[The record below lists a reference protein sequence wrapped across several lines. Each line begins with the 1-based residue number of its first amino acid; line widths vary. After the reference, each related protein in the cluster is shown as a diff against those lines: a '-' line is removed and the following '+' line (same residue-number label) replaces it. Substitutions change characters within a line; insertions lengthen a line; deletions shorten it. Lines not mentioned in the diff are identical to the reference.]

1 MRILI
6 LSGTIILGRTITE
19 IALTQGH
26 SLTLFNRGRS
36 NPKLFPQAEKLVR
49 DRVLDLSLL
58 EDRGWDADE
67 HLARV

>member
-6 LSGTIILGRTITE
+6 LGGTIFLGRTITE

-36 NPKLFPQAEKLVR
+36 NPALFPQAEKLIG

-58 EDRGWDADE
+58 EDRGWDAAW
-67 HLARV
+67 HLARA